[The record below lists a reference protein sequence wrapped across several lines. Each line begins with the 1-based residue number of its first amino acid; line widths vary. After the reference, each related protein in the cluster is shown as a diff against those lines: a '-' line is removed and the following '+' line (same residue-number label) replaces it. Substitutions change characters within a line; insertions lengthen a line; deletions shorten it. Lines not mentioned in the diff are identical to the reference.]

1 MFIKKRSYMPKHKM
15 KPEEIEAVRERI
27 LDEACDAICKY
38 GFYRLTMRKLAAK
51 LKMSAGNLYRYYS
64 NKDEIY
70 LAIQIKGFQLLY
82 DRFAKIN
89 NTYSDPLD
97 KLKEIIKAYL
107 DFGIKNADHYN
118 VMFTSNAP
126 RYTDYVGEKIEALA
140 LFEKQSALRVLD
152 IVSQVLC
159 DFFGTKDHS
168 SYKETRYYTI
178 HAWATL
184 HGIVSLYHSRVLQEL
199 DEQTEQLMEKITH
212 DFISLLEEGFVGKKV
227 AEKNIIIPITK
238 GGKTA

>member
-1 MFIKKRSYMPKHKM
+1 MPKPRL
-15 KPEEIEAVRERI
+15 KPEEIQAGREKI
-27 LDEACDAICKY
+27 LNEACDAICKY

-51 LKMSAGNLYRYYS
+51 LKMSAGNLYHYYS

-89 NTYSDPLD
+89 NTDSDPSD
-97 KLKEIIKAYL
+97 KLREIIKAYL

-140 LFEKQSALRVLD
+140 LFEKQSSLRVLD

-159 DFFGTKDHS
+159 DFFGSNDRSIHQ
-168 SYKETRYYTI
+168 EARYYTI

-184 HGIVSLYHSRVLQEL
+184 HGIVSLYHARVLQEL
-199 DEQTEQLMEKITH
+199 EEQTEQLLERITH
-212 DFISLLEEGFVGKKV
+212 DFISLLEEGFIGKKV
-227 AEKNIIIPITK
+227 AQKNIIVPINK
-238 GGKTA
+238 GGKPA